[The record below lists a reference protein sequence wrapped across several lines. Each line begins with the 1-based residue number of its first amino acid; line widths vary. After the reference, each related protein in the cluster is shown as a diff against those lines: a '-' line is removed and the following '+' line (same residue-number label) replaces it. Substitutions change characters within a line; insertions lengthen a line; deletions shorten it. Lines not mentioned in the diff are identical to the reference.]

1 MGNRK
6 RKAEYRKW
14 SIKCRKLKRKTE
26 NGKQKTRMKSYQ
38 TLNWC
43 KNRKL
48 KTGNGNQKKM
58 KKTETRKLK
67 NKEQIMKKENR
78 KRKTENKDESYES
91 SHRKDNFYIIE

>member
-58 KKTETRKLK
+58 KTENEKTETRKLK
-67 NKEQIMKKENR
+67 NEEQIMKNR
-78 KRKTENKDESYES
+78 K
-91 SHRKDNFYIIE
+91 